1 MRDRRRGVG
10 RSRPRRR
17 RRRPT
22 CSQPAFGQPRVV
34 SHPCLR
40 LPVPALRTRACRED
54 SGGRLG
60 ALRRRGAR
68 RADAGGA
75 LVSAQA
81 RRRRRPDDGGSPGG
95 GAGEDGTGR
104 PRADRALV
112 RPKPPR
118 TRRCEVSQV
127 EDIIRYAREGAWLFH
142 APDGTAYAAVE
153 VDGHLETHTIRSV
166 RFRDWILMRFLQQHG
181 RAPNSQLLNDALNT
195 IRAIAVY
202 HGPEMPVFVRVA
214 EHEGDVY
221 IDLGNENWDVV
232 RVTREGY
239 ELVAHPSVA
248 FVRKAGFARLP
259 YPVDG
264 GIVDDLRPFLN
275 LRRDEDFML
284 VAAWAALSLSP
295 RGPYPVLVLQG
306 EQGSAKSTTV
316 RVLRALVDPA
326 VEPLRAL
333 PKNER
338 DLAIA
343 AGNAWVLAFD
353 NLSGIRDQLSDA
365 LCRLATGGGF
375 ATRQLYTDDEEIIFS
390 AKRPIILNGIDD
402 IATRGDLQERSL
414 LVSLPSIPEER
425 RVEEATFW
433 ADFEAAKPRIF
444 GALLEGVSAALR
456 NAEEVHLERKPRMAD
471 FAVRATAMEGA
482 FGWEPSSF
490 VEAYEVNRRQASE
503 TLLANEPIAEA
514 IEKLLEDGREDVW
527 IGTATELLQMLG
539 HYVNDTVKRSK
550 AWPGGPQVLSRRLK
564 RIAPALRTAGI
575 EYTEHEQGH
584 RKRKVKVL
592 RKLVRD
598 DEQAQDTGE
607 ETSEE
612 EVSDDGVSEGEDEHE
627 EQADSDREER
637 RRRGNPFRSRF
648 DLDNAREPEDADA
661 E

>member
-1 MRDRRRGVG
+1 
-10 RSRPRRR
+10 
-17 RRRPT
+17 
-22 CSQPAFGQPRVV
+22 
-34 SHPCLR
+34 
-40 LPVPALRTRACRED
+40 
-54 SGGRLG
+54 
-60 ALRRRGAR
+60 
-68 RADAGGA
+68 
-75 LVSAQA
+75 
-81 RRRRRPDDGGSPGG
+81 
-95 GAGEDGTGR
+95 
-104 PRADRALV
+104 
-112 RPKPPR
+112 
-118 TRRCEVSQV
+118 VSQV
-127 EDIIRYAREGAWLFH
+127 EDIIRYARESAGLFH
-142 APDGTAYAAVE
+142 SPDGTAYAAVE
-153 VDGHLETHTIRSV
+153 VEGHLETHAIRSV
-166 RFRDWILMRFLQQHG
+166 RFRDWILIRFLHQHG
-181 RAPNSQLLNDALNT
+181 KAPNSQLLNDALNT

-221 IDLGNENWDVV
+221 IDLGNENWDAV

-264 GIVDDLRPFLN
+264 GTVDDLRPFLN
-275 LRRDEDFML
+275 IGSNGDFML
-284 VAAWAALSLSP
+284 VAAWTAFSLSP
-295 RGPYPVLVLQG
+295 WGPYPVLVLQG

-343 AGNAWVLAFD
+343 AGNAWILAFD
-353 NLSGIRDQLSDA
+353 NLSGIRGQLSDA

-375 ATRQLYTDDEEIIFS
+375 AMRMLYTDDEEIIFS
-390 AKRPIILNGIDD
+390 ARRPIILNGIDD

-414 LVSLPSIPEER
+414 LASLPSIPEDER
-425 RVEEATFW
+425 REENTFW
-433 ADFEAAKPRIF
+433 AEFEAVRPRIF
-444 GALLEGVSAALR
+444 GALLSGVSAALR
-456 NAEEVHLERKPRMAD
+456 NADEVHLERMPRMAD
-471 FAVRATAMEGA
+471 FAVRATAMETC
-482 FGWEPSSF
+482 FGWEPGSF
-490 VEAYEVNRRQASE
+490 VEVYEANRQQASE
-503 TLLANEPIAEA
+503 TLLANEPIADA
-514 IEKLLEDGREDVW
+514 IEKLLRAHRRDGQENVW
-527 IGTATELLQMLG
+527 IGTATELLEMLG
-539 HYVNDTVKRSK
+539 IYVNDSTKRSK

-598 DEQAQDTGE
+598 DEEAQDTGE

-612 EVSDDGVSEGEDEHE
+612 EVSEDEVSEGEEEHE
-627 EQADSDREER
+627 EQPDTDRKE

-648 DLDNAREPEDADA
+648 DFDNPRDPEDADA

>member
-1 MRDRRRGVG
+1 
-10 RSRPRRR
+10 
-17 RRRPT
+17 
-22 CSQPAFGQPRVV
+22 
-34 SHPCLR
+34 
-40 LPVPALRTRACRED
+40 
-54 SGGRLG
+54 
-60 ALRRRGAR
+60 
-68 RADAGGA
+68 
-75 LVSAQA
+75 
-81 RRRRRPDDGGSPGG
+81 
-95 GAGEDGTGR
+95 
-104 PRADRALV
+104 
-112 RPKPPR
+112 
-118 TRRCEVSQV
+118 VSQV
-127 EDIIRYAREGAWLFH
+127 EDIIRYAREGAGLFH
-142 APDGTAYAAVE
+142 SPDGTAYAAVE
-153 VDGHLETHTIRSV
+153 VDGHLETHAIRSV

-181 RAPNSQLLNDALNT
+181 RAPNTQLLTDALNT

-202 HGPEMPVFVRVA
+202 QGPEMPVFVRVA

-221 IDLGNENWDVV
+221 IDLGNENWDAV

-239 ELVAHPSVA
+239 EVVPRPPVG
-248 FVRKAGFARLP
+248 FVRKASFARLP
-259 YPVDG
+259 YPAG
-264 GIVDDLRPFLN
+264 EGIIDDLRPFLN
-275 LRRDEDFML
+275 IGSDGDFML
-284 VAAWAALSLSP
+284 VAAWAAFSLSP
-295 RGPYPVLVLQG
+295 WGPYPVLVLQG

-414 LVSLPSIPEER
+414 LISLPSIPEER
-425 RVEEATFW
+425 RVEEAAFW

-444 GALLEGVSAALR
+444 GALLDGVSAALR
-456 NAEEVHLERKPRMAD
+456 NAETVHLERKPRMAD
-471 FAVRATAMEGA
+471 FAVGATAMEEC
-482 FGWEPSSF
+482 FGWEPGSF
-490 VEAYEVNRRQASE
+490 VEVYADNRQRASE
-503 TLLANEPIAEA
+503 TLLANEPIADA
-514 IEKLLEDGREDVW
+514 IEKFLRDGQSVCS
-527 IGTATELLQMLG
+527 GTATELLQMLG
-539 HYVNDTVKRSK
+539 SYANEAVKRSK

-564 RIAPALRTAGI
+564 RIAPALRSAGI

-607 ETSEE
+607 ETSEDE
-612 EVSDDGVSEGEDEHE
+612 VSEGDAAEDEVEHE
-627 EQADSDREER
+627 EQADSDGGGR
-637 RRRGNPFRSRF
+637 RRANPFAKINF
-648 DLDNAREPEDADA
+648 DNPREPEDQGA

>member
-1 MRDRRRGVG
+1 
-10 RSRPRRR
+10 
-17 RRRPT
+17 
-22 CSQPAFGQPRVV
+22 
-34 SHPCLR
+34 
-40 LPVPALRTRACRED
+40 
-54 SGGRLG
+54 
-60 ALRRRGAR
+60 
-68 RADAGGA
+68 
-75 LVSAQA
+75 
-81 RRRRRPDDGGSPGG
+81 
-95 GAGEDGTGR
+95 
-104 PRADRALV
+104 
-112 RPKPPR
+112 
-118 TRRCEVSQV
+118 VSQV

-239 ELVAHPSVA
+239 EVVPRPPVG
-248 FVRKAGFARLP
+248 FVGKAGFAPLP
-259 YPVDG
+259 YPAG
-264 GIVDDLRPFLN
+264 EGTIDDLRPFLN
-275 LRRDEDFML
+275 IRRDEDFML
-284 VAAWAALSLSP
+284 VAAWAAFSLSP

-333 PKNER
+333 PRSER

-343 AGNAWVLAFD
+343 AGNVWVLAFD
-353 NLSGIRDQLSDA
+353 NLSGIRDWLSDA

-375 ATRQLYTDDEEIIFS
+375 ATRMLYTDDEEIIFS
-390 AKRPIILNGIDD
+390 ARRPIILNGIDD
-402 IATRGDLQERSL
+402 IATRGDLQERSV
-414 LVSLPSIPEER
+414 LVSLPSILEDER
-425 RVEEATFW
+425 REENTFW
-433 ADFEAAKPRIF
+433 AEFEAARPRIF
-444 GALLEGVSAALR
+444 GALLSGVSAALR
-456 NAEEVHLERKPRMAD
+456 NADDVHLERKPRMAD
-471 FAVRATAMEGA
+471 FAVAATAMEGA
-482 FGWEPSSF
+482 FGWEPGSF
-490 VEAYEVNRRQASE
+490 VEVYEANRQQASE
-503 TLLANEPIAEA
+503 TLLANEPIADA
-514 IEKLLEDGREDVW
+514 IEKLLRDSRSYGRENDWV
-527 IGTATELLQMLG
+527 GTATELLEMLG
-539 HYVNDTVKRSK
+539 FYVNDSTKRSR

-564 RIAPALRTAGI
+564 RIAPALRSAGI

-584 RKRKVKVL
+584 RKRKVRVL

-598 DEQAQDTGE
+598 DEQAQDTSE

-612 EVSDDGVSEGEDEHE
+612 EVSDDEVSEGEEEHE
-627 EQADSDREER
+627 DQADSDGGGR
-637 RRRGNPFRSRF
+637 RRANPFRSRF
-648 DLDNAREPEDADA
+648 DFDNPGEPEDQGA

>member
-1 MRDRRRGVG
+1 
-10 RSRPRRR
+10 
-17 RRRPT
+17 
-22 CSQPAFGQPRVV
+22 
-34 SHPCLR
+34 
-40 LPVPALRTRACRED
+40 
-54 SGGRLG
+54 
-60 ALRRRGAR
+60 
-68 RADAGGA
+68 
-75 LVSAQA
+75 
-81 RRRRRPDDGGSPGG
+81 
-95 GAGEDGTGR
+95 
-104 PRADRALV
+104 
-112 RPKPPR
+112 
-118 TRRCEVSQV
+118 VSQV
-127 EDIIRYAREGAWLFH
+127 EDIIRYTREGAWLFH

-153 VDGHLETHTIRSV
+153 VDGHLETHAIRSV
-166 RFRDWILMRFLQQHG
+166 RFRDWILMRFLQQRG
-181 RAPNSQLLNDALNT
+181 RAPNSQLLTDALNT
-195 IRAIAVY
+195 IRAVAVY
-202 HGPEMPVFVRVA
+202 RGPEMPVFIRVA

-221 IDLGNENWDVV
+221 IDLGNEGWDAV
-232 RVTREGY
+232 RITREGY
-239 ELVAHPSVA
+239 EVVPRPPVR
-248 FVRKAGFARLP
+248 FVRKAGFAPLP
-259 YPVDG
+259 YPQVGDTLEE
-264 GIVDDLRPFLN
+264 LRPFLN
-275 LRRDEDFML
+275 LATYGDFML
-284 VAAWAALSLSP
+284 IVAWTAFSLSP
-295 RGPYPVLVLQG
+295 WGPYPVLVLQG

-316 RVLRALVDPA
+316 RVLRALADPA
-326 VEPLRAL
+326 VDPLRAL
-333 PKNER
+333 PRNER

-425 RVEEATFW
+425 RVEEAAFW

-456 NAEEVHLERKPRMAD
+456 NAEAVHLERKPRMAD

-482 FGWEPSSF
+482 FGWEPGSF
-490 VEAYEVNRRQASE
+490 VEVYEANRQQASE
-503 TLLANEPIAEA
+503 TLLANEPIADA
-514 IEKLLEDGREDVW
+514 IEKLLRDSRSYGRENDWV
-527 IGTATELLQMLG
+527 GTATELLEMLG
-539 HYVNDTVKRSK
+539 FYVNDSTKRSR

-564 RIAPALRTAGI
+564 RIAPALRSAGI

-612 EVSDDGVSEGEDEHE
+612 EVSDDEVSEGEDEHE

>member
-1 MRDRRRGVG
+1 M
-10 RSRPRRR
+10 
-17 RRRPT
+17 
-22 CSQPAFGQPRVV
+22 
-34 SHPCLR
+34 
-40 LPVPALRTRACRED
+40 
-54 SGGRLG
+54 
-60 ALRRRGAR
+60 
-68 RADAGGA
+68 
-75 LVSAQA
+75 
-81 RRRRRPDDGGSPGG
+81 
-95 GAGEDGTGR
+95 
-104 PRADRALV
+104 
-112 RPKPPR
+112 
-118 TRRCEVSQV
+118 SQV

-142 APDGTAYAAVE
+142 SPDGTAYAAVE
-153 VDGHLETHTIRSV
+153 VDGHLETHAIRSV
-166 RFRDWILMRFLQQHG
+166 RFRDWILIRFLHQHG
-181 RAPNSQLLNDALNT
+181 RAPNSQLLTDALNT

-239 ELVAHPSVA
+239 EIVPRPPVG

-264 GIVDDLRPFLN
+264 VVEDPKPFLN
-275 LRRDEDFML
+275 PATHGDFML
-284 VAAWAALSLSP
+284 VAAWAAFSLNP

-316 RVLRALVDPA
+316 RVLRSLVDPA

-402 IATRGDLQERSL
+402 IATRGDLQERSV
-414 LVSLPSIPEER
+414 LVSLPSIPEDER
-425 RVEEATFW
+425 RDENNFW
-433 ADFEAAKPRIF
+433 AEFEAARPRIF
-444 GALLEGVSAALR
+444 GALLSGVSAALR
-456 NAEEVHLERKPRMAD
+456 NADEVHLERKPRMAD
-471 FAVRATAMEGA
+471 FAVRATAMEDA
-482 FGWEPSSF
+482 FGWEPGSF
-490 VEAYEVNRRQASE
+490 VEVYESNRQQASE
-503 TLLANEPIAEA
+503 TLLANEPIADA
-514 IEKLLEDGREDVW
+514 IEKFLGDGQSVCS
-527 IGTATELLQMLG
+527 GTATELLQMLG
-539 HYVNDTVKRSK
+539 YYVNDAVKRSR

-564 RIAPALRTAGI
+564 RIAPALRSAGI

-607 ETSEE
+607 ETSED
-612 EVSDDGVSEGEDEHE
+612 EVSEDEVSEGEEEHE
-627 EQADSDREER
+627 DQADSDGGGR
-637 RRRGNPFRSRF
+637 RRANPFRSRF
-648 DLDNAREPEDADA
+648 DFDNPGEPEDQGA

>member
-1 MRDRRRGVG
+1 M
-10 RSRPRRR
+10 
-17 RRRPT
+17 
-22 CSQPAFGQPRVV
+22 
-34 SHPCLR
+34 
-40 LPVPALRTRACRED
+40 
-54 SGGRLG
+54 
-60 ALRRRGAR
+60 
-68 RADAGGA
+68 
-75 LVSAQA
+75 
-81 RRRRRPDDGGSPGG
+81 
-95 GAGEDGTGR
+95 
-104 PRADRALV
+104 
-112 RPKPPR
+112 
-118 TRRCEVSQV
+118 SQV
-127 EDIIRYAREGAWLFH
+127 RKLIRYASEGAWLFH

-153 VDGHLETHTIRSV
+153 VDGHRETHPVRSV
-166 RFRDWILMRFLQQHG
+166 GFRDWLLMRFFREHG
-181 RAPNSQLLNDALNT
+181 RAPNTQLLTDAVNT
-195 IRAIAVY
+195 IRAVAIY
-202 HGPEMPVFVRVA
+202 RGPEMRVFIRVA
-214 EHEGDVY
+214 EYEGEVY
-221 IDLGNENWDVV
+221 VDLGSARWDAV

-239 ELVAHPSVA
+239 EVVANPPVR
-248 FVRKAGFARLP
+248 FIRKAGFAPLP
-259 YPVDG
+259 YPAG
-264 GIVDDLRPFLN
+264 EGTIDDLRPFLN
-275 LRRDEDFML
+275 IGGDEDFML
-284 VAAWAALSLSP
+284 VAAWTAFSLSP

-425 RVEEATFW
+425 RVEEAAFW

-444 GALLEGVSAALR
+444 GMLLDGVSAALR
-456 NAEEVHLERKPRMAD
+456 NAEAVHLERKPRMAD
-471 FAVRATAMEGA
+471 FAVGATAMEDA
-482 FGWEPSSF
+482 FGWEPGSF
-490 VEAYEVNRRQASE
+490 IEAYEANRQQASE
-503 TLLANEPIAEA
+503 TLLANEPIADA
-514 IEKLLEDGREDVW
+514 IERLLGDGRENVW
-527 IGTATELLQMLG
+527 IGTATQLLEMLG
-539 HYVNDTVKRSK
+539 FYANDTVKRSR

-575 EYTEHEQGH
+575 QYTEHEEGH

-612 EVSDDGVSEGEDEHE
+612 EVSDDEVSEGEEEHE
-627 EQADSDREER
+627 EQPDSDRKER
-637 RRRGNPFRSRF
+637 RRDNPFAKFKF
-648 DLDNAREPEDADA
+648 DDPREPEDQGA

>member
-1 MRDRRRGVG
+1 
-10 RSRPRRR
+10 
-17 RRRPT
+17 
-22 CSQPAFGQPRVV
+22 
-34 SHPCLR
+34 
-40 LPVPALRTRACRED
+40 
-54 SGGRLG
+54 
-60 ALRRRGAR
+60 
-68 RADAGGA
+68 
-75 LVSAQA
+75 
-81 RRRRRPDDGGSPGG
+81 
-95 GAGEDGTGR
+95 
-104 PRADRALV
+104 
-112 RPKPPR
+112 
-118 TRRCEVSQV
+118 VSQV
-127 EDIIRYAREGAWLFH
+127 EDIIRYAREGARLFH
-142 APDGTAYAAVE
+142 SPDGTAYAAVE
-153 VDGHLETHTIRSV
+153 VGGHLETLAIRSV
-166 RFRDWILMRFLQQHG
+166 RFRDWILIRFLQQHG
-181 RAPNSQLLNDALNT
+181 RAPNSQLLADALNT

-214 EHEGDVY
+214 EHEGDVF
-221 IDLGNENWDVV
+221 IDLGNENWDAV
-232 RVTREGY
+232 RVTREGF
-239 ELVAHPSVA
+239 EAVPRPPVG

-259 YPVDG
+259 YPAG
-264 GIVDDLRPFLN
+264 EGTIDDLRPFVN
-275 LRRDEDFML
+275 IRRDEDFML
-284 VAAWAALSLSP
+284 VAAWAAFSLSP

-333 PKNER
+333 PRSER

-353 NLSGIRDQLSDA
+353 NLSGIRDWLSDS

-390 AKRPIILNGIDD
+390 ARRPIILNGIDD
-402 IATRGDLQERSL
+402 IATRGDLQERSV
-414 LVSLPSIPEER
+414 LVSLPSILEDER
-425 RVEEATFW
+425 REENTFW
-433 ADFEAAKPRIF
+433 AEFEAVRPRIF
-444 GALLEGVSAALR
+444 GSLLSGVSAALR
-456 NAEEVHLERKPRMAD
+456 NVDHVHLERKPRMAD
-471 FAVRATAMEGA
+471 FAVAATAMEDA
-482 FGWEPSSF
+482 FGWEPGSF
-490 VEAYEVNRRQASE
+490 VEAYAVNRQQASE

-514 IEKLLEDGREDVW
+514 IEKFLGDGQSVW
-527 IGTATELLQMLG
+527 SGTATELLEMLG
-539 HYVNDTVKRSK
+539 FYVNDSTKRSR

-564 RIAPALRTAGI
+564 RIAPALRSAGI

-612 EVSDDGVSEGEDEHE
+612 EVSDDEVSEGEDEHE

>member
-1 MRDRRRGVG
+1 M
-10 RSRPRRR
+10 
-17 RRRPT
+17 
-22 CSQPAFGQPRVV
+22 
-34 SHPCLR
+34 
-40 LPVPALRTRACRED
+40 
-54 SGGRLG
+54 
-60 ALRRRGAR
+60 
-68 RADAGGA
+68 
-75 LVSAQA
+75 
-81 RRRRRPDDGGSPGG
+81 
-95 GAGEDGTGR
+95 
-104 PRADRALV
+104 
-112 RPKPPR
+112 
-118 TRRCEVSQV
+118 SQV
-127 EDIIRYAREGAWLFH
+127 EDIIRYAREGAGLFH

-153 VDGHLETHTIRSV
+153 VDGHLETHAIRSG
-166 RFRDWILMRFLQQHG
+166 RLRDWILVRFPPQRG

-221 IDLGNENWDVV
+221 IDLGNENWDAV

-239 ELVAHPSVA
+239 EVVPRPPVG
-248 FVRKAGFARLP
+248 FVRKAGFAPLP
-259 YPVDG
+259 YPAGEGTIDE
-264 GIVDDLRPFLN
+264 LRPFLN
-275 LRRDEDFML
+275 IGSDGDFML
-284 VAAWAALSLSP
+284 VAAWAAFSLSP

-316 RVLRALVDPA
+316 RVLRALVDAA

-425 RVEEATFW
+425 RVEEAAFW
-433 ADFEAAKPRIF
+433 ADFQAAKPRIF
-444 GALLEGVSAALR
+444 GALLDGVSAALR
-456 NAEEVHLERKPRMAD
+456 NSEAVHLERKPRMAD
-471 FAVRATAMEGA
+471 FAVGATAMEGA
-482 FGWEPSSF
+482 FGWEPGSF
-490 VEAYEVNRRQASE
+490 VEVYEANRQQASE

-514 IEKLLEDGREDVW
+514 IEKLLEDGRENVW

-539 HYVNDTVKRSK
+539 SYVNDSTKRSK

-564 RIAPALRTAGI
+564 RIAPALRSAGI

-592 RKLVRD
+592 RKLVRG
-598 DEQAQDTGE
+598 DEEAQDSGE
-607 ETSEE
+607 EVRED
-612 EVSDDGVSEGEDEHE
+612 EVDPEGEAVDGEEEHE
-627 EQADSDREER
+627 EQADSDGEER
-637 RRRGNPFRSRF
+637 KLRNPFEFNF
-648 DLDNAREPEDADA
+648 DFDNPSEPEDQGAK
-661 E
+661 